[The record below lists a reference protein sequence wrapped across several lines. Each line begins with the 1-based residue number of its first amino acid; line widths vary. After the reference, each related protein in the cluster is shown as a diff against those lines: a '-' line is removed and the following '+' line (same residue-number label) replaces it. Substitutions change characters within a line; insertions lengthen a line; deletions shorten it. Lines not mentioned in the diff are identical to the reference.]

1 MSHHT
6 THPSQGSGD
15 GVKAISIRHFNA
27 NVKHLTEPVEIVTLD
42 REAGT
47 VRTLGVYY
55 PNGTHPKSDDLFAA
69 SKALKTSK

>member
-1 MSHHT
+1 
-6 THPSQGSGD
+6 
-15 GVKAISIRHFNA
+15 VKAISIRHFNA
-27 NVKHLTEPVEIVTLD
+27 NVKTLTEPVEIVTLD

-55 PNGTHPKSDDLFAA
+55 PKGTTKPDDLFAA